1 MSVQFSISIEQPNIE
16 KDELFLR
23 FWINN
28 QYVEFPLSK
37 NFSVDDYNQKI
48 IDIENMLAD
57 DYESSLNADL
67 LTNNDLSD
75 KILLN

>member
-23 FWINN
+23 FWIND

-37 NFSVDDYNQKI
+37 KFNIDDYNQKI
-48 IDIENMLAD
+48 MDIENMLAD

-67 LTNNDLSD
+67 TNNDLSD